1 MPMPVVVNGNPSVE
15 DYRDMIYV
23 LLFATFLSFS
33 AGIYLA
39 LFVDRRPLCRRDA
52 LEMEEDRSFRRH
64 IVEGGYTALGVFLCI
79 LPVILWVL
87 YAVRRYYG
95 AP

>member
-1 MPMPVVVNGNPSVE
+1 MV
-15 DYRDMIYV
+15 YV
-23 LLFATFLSFS
+23 LLLATFLSFS

-39 LFVDRRPLCRRDA
+39 LIVDRRPLYRRDA
-52 LEMEEDRSFRRH
+52 LAIEKGRSFRRH

-87 YAVRRYYG
+87 YAVRRYYRT
-95 AP
+95 P